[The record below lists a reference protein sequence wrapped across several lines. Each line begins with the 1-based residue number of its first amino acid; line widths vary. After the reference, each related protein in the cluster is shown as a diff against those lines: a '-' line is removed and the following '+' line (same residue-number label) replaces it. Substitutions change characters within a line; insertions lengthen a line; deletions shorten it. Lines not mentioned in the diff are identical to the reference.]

1 MSRTIIEALN
11 CHWPARISV
20 QDIIISHTTNRN
32 GILNI
37 NLDLNR
43 VRLSL
48 LSPHTTNVG
57 RQFSCKTAMLTELP
71 LSAQLQTKAQYPRNY
86 PSLHSYRQKRNTHGT
101 TPLCTATNKS
111 AIPTELPLSA
121 QLQTETQQAQN
132 VCTIGRTLAG
142 ATGHAGVFIM
152 STVVSAQRLCR
163 TVQELSLQATAT
175 DIVQPDGGHA
185 ASSEVRVAV
194 GSRCRAARVN
204 KDDPSLTH
212 TSSNS
217 NYPRGYL

>member
-86 PSLHSYRQKRNTHGT
+86 PSLHSYKQKRNTHGTTPLCTATDKSAIPTELPLSAQLQTKAQYPRNYPSLHSYKQKRNTHGT

-121 QLQTETQQAQN
+121 QLQTKAQYPRN
-132 VCTIGRTLAG
+132 Y
-142 ATGHAGVFIM
+142 
-152 STVVSAQRLCR
+152 
-163 TVQELSLQATAT
+163 
-175 DIVQPDGGHA
+175 
-185 ASSEVRVAV
+185 
-194 GSRCRAARVN
+194 
-204 KDDPSLTH
+204 PSLH
-212 TSSNS
+212 SSKQKHS
-217 NYPRGYL
+217 RPRMYVQLVVP